1 MPPPYPV
8 FNFVYRW
15 SSTTETQPSVISQQI
30 GKGVSYT
37 ESRFRINRNTD
48 TQSIQCVTQHVELV
62 ENFIRDRRGRPFHL
76 FNVPAKLFR
85 CTKYSKVLNG
95 KWLDEDDIY
104 TVSLS
109 LMQVFRP

>member
-1 MPPPYPV
+1 MPPPYPI
-8 FNFVYRW
+8 FGFTYRW

-37 ESRFRINRNTD
+37 ENRFKINRSAD
-48 TQSIQCVTQHVELV
+48 TQSIQCITQSIEPI
-62 ENFIRDRRGRPFHL
+62 ESFIRDRRGRPFHL
-76 FNVPAKLFR
+76 LNVPVKLFR

-95 KWLDEDDIY
+95 EPGGDDLY